1 MPSLFGRTI
10 VSLAVL
16 PRFEGSSKPD
26 ERVLICQR
34 SLLLSLSTRSLVVG
48 ECRDSI
54 PTKWTLICRIV
65 SGVMDKALVLL
76 FVLLDVVEAQGEDL
90 DDDLKEDF
98 GPIVLTVIADRT
110 QFLFLHDFAV
120 L

>member
-1 MPSLFGRTI
+1 
-10 VSLAVL
+10 
-16 PRFEGSSKPD
+16 
-26 ERVLICQR
+26 
-34 SLLLSLSTRSLVVG
+34 
-48 ECRDSI
+48 
-54 PTKWTLICRIV
+54 
-65 SGVMDKALVLL
+65 MDKALVLL

-90 DDDLKEDF
+90 DDDLQEDF

>member
-1 MPSLFGRTI
+1 MDACFADPAAIMR
-10 VSLAVL
+10 
-16 PRFEGSSKPD
+16 P
-26 ERVLICQR
+26 
-34 SLLLSLSTRSLVVG
+34 
-48 ECRDSI
+48 
-54 PTKWTLICRIV
+54 KWTMLI
-65 SGVMDKALVLL
+65 LL
-76 FVLLDVVEAQGEDL
+76 FVLLDVVEAKGEDF

>member
-1 MPSLFGRTI
+1 MS
-10 VSLAVL
+10 
-16 PRFEGSSKPD
+16 
-26 ERVLICQR
+26 
-34 SLLLSLSTRSLVVG
+34 VG
-48 ECRDSI
+48 
-54 PTKWTLICRIV
+54 RIV

-76 FVLLDVVEAQGEDL
+76 FVLLDVVEAKGEDF